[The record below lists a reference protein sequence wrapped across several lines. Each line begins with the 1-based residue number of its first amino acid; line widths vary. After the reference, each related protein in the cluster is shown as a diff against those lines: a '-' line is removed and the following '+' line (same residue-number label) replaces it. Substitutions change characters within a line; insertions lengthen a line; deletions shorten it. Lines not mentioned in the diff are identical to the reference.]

1 MREAHLIRI
10 WFRVCVCVCG
20 WVWVCVWV
28 CVVCVCCV
36 CVCLSVCVH
45 SAERLLFEAHLI
57 RGFLRL
63 MNQAAIFGL
72 MVIAALLSSVPGKPS
87 QQYYKYP
94 L

>member
-1 MREAHLIRI
+1 VGAKVVLVCVCVRVCMC
-10 WFRVCVCVCG
+10 VCVCVC
-20 WVWVCVWV
+20 VL
-28 CVVCVCCV
+28 CV
-36 CVCLSVCVH
+36 CVSVCVCVH

-87 QQYYKYP
+87 QQYP